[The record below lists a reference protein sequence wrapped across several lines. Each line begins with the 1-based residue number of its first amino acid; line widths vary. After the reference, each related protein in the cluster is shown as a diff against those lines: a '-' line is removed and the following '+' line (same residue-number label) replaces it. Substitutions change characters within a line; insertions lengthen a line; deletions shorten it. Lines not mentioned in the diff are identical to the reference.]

1 VNPNSPGKTPPIP
14 LFPLQSVLFP
24 DGYLQLQ
31 IFEPRYLD
39 MVGRCQREHA
49 PFGVL
54 GLLEGGEVRRR
65 DPQAGADFVQE
76 RFHSVGTLAH
86 IDTLESLRP
95 GLLRIRCRG
104 GRRFR
109 LLERDCLAGGLWVG
123 RIELLDDD
131 VEVAVPADLRPAA
144 ELLQNLL
151 HSLEQGAAA
160 VDMPV
165 QPPYRWNDSGWL
177 ANRWCELLPL
187 PPQERQRLMQL
198 DNPLLRLELV
208 ADQLDQPGVLTGR
221 G

>member
-1 VNPNSPGKTPPIP
+1 MINESATP

-24 DGYLQLQ
+24 EGYLQLQ

-39 MVGRCQREHA
+39 MVQRCWREGR

-54 GLLEGGEVRRR
+54 SLLEGGEVRRR
-65 DPQAGADFVQE
+65 DPARGEAFVQE
-76 RFHSVGTLAH
+76 RFQSVGTLAQIEH
-86 IDTLESLRP
+86 LESVQA

-104 GRRFR
+104 TQRFR
-109 LLERDCLAGGLWVG
+109 LLASECQPGGLWVG
-123 RIELLDDD
+123 QIETLPDDAI
-131 VEVAVPADLRPAA
+131 VAVPHDLKPTAT
-144 ELLQNLL
+144 LLQSLL

-160 VDMPV
+160 VDLPV
-165 QPPYRWNDSGWL
+165 QPPYRWDDSAWL

-187 PPQERQRLMQL
+187 PPEERQRLMQL

-208 ADQLDQPGVLTGR
+208 ADQLDQPGVLAGQ